1 MLPRAIFPRTLQ
13 MPSPLRWGIFALLCL
28 ALASSLAAPLSAQQ
42 HPQHVLVHR
51 QDKTYRG
58 QALAMDSDHLILLRS
73 DGRLTQLS
81 RKQIAKM
88 ETLDQSFRPAKSDEM
103 RQALQ
108 KEFGSRYQVSMTA
121 HFVVVHP
128 PGDHQRWA
136 TPFETLYQR
145 FRNYFSSRGWNPEE
159 PEFPLVAVVL
169 DSREEFDRFLAKQS
183 DLGGN
188 VLGYYNP
195 KSNRIITYQVGSGL
209 DDNQQEQLNTLVH
222 EAAHQSA
229 FNTGI
234 HSRYVPTPRW
244 LSEGLA
250 ILFEAPGVNN
260 SSYYSQQSDRIQ
272 PRQLQ
277 FLRDPQQRHR
287 FQGKLAEMIT
297 DDRWFDSDPQAAY
310 AMAWGMTFFLTETK
324 PREYFQ
330 LLQAAA
336 KRQAF
341 QGYSERERAVDFM
354 KQIDRNPSDLE
365 KRMWQYLEKLP
376 LK

>member
-1 MLPRAIFPRTLQ
+1 MLIKSVFRPSINWPVYTLR
-13 MPSPLRWGIFALLCL
+13 SCL
-28 ALASSLAAPLSAQQ
+28 ALLIICAGAELAAQQ
-42 HPQHVLVHR
+42 RPQHVLVHR

-58 QALAMDSDHLILLRS
+58 QTLAMDADTLILLRN

-81 RKQIAKM
+81 RKQISKV
-88 ETLDQSFRPAKSDEM
+88 ENLDQSFRPAKADEL
-103 RQALQ
+103 RRSLQ
-108 KEFGSRYQVSMTA
+108 QEFGNRYQVSMTA

-145 FRNYFSSRGWNPEE
+145 FRNYFSSRGWNPDE
-159 PEFPLVAVVL
+159 PDFPLVAVVL
-169 DSREEFDRFLAKQS
+169 DSRDEFERFLAKQS
-183 DLGGN
+183 KMGSS

-195 KSNRIITYQVGSGL
+195 KSNRIITYQLGTGF
-209 DDNQQEQLNTLVH
+209 DDSQKEQLNTLVH

-250 ILFEAPGVNN
+250 ILFEAAGVNN
-260 SSYYSQQSDRIQ
+260 SGYYSQQSDRIQ
-272 PRQLQ
+272 QRQLQ
-277 FLRDPQQRHR
+277 FLIDPQNRQR
-287 FQGKLAEMIT
+287 FQGKMAEMIT
-297 DDRWFDSDPQAAY
+297 DDRWFETDPQAAY
-310 AMAWGMTFFLTETK
+310 AMAWGLTFFLTETK

-336 KRQAF
+336 KRPAF
-341 QGYSERERAVDFM
+341 QDYNDRERAVDFM
-354 KQIDRNPSDLE
+354 KQIDRNPSELE

-376 LK
+376 VK